1 MVDLDQLEKAHTDAA
16 WSNFEERG
24 DLSKDIADLL
34 DAVPGLIAELRALR
48 ARVAELERDLDA
60 CRVELLEA
68 RHTVG
73 EAWFAGGVSLAEA
86 IERKCRALEDEVE
99 GWQLAAR
106 GWP

>member
-1 MVDLDQLEKAHTDAA
+1 MTDVATTHAEGCWA
-16 WSNFEERG
+16 WGPQHHACAVREIER
-24 DLSKDIADLL
+24 
-34 DAVPGLIAELRALR
+34 LR
-48 ARVAELERDLDA
+48 ARVAEIERDLDS

-73 EAWFAGGVSLAEA
+73 EGWFAGGVTLAEA